1 VELKWAA
8 PQVNSTEFYMLLWFQ
23 YHGGTNFGRTAGGPF
38 IATSY
43 DYDAP
48 LDEYGVHKALLVSKV
63 VFPYPW
69 HCLPI
74 IWFKFVWTCSCV
86 LCLVEAPRE
95 GSYSNEF
102 HLNSKNHI
110 LLYHEVRSYFS
121 FWSSGWLL
129 IPVFWRGV
137 MMIGTLNAKRHPD
150 NDFLSVLFWLFSE
163 NGPRCHYPWCLK
175 TVTTSQRIE
184 FWICKCLIIVCGV

>member
-1 VELKWAA
+1 MEHKWAA

-48 LDEYGVHKALLVSKV
+48 LDEYGVHKALFVSKV

-74 IWFKFVWTCSCV
+74 IWFKFVWTCSCI
-86 LCLVEAPRE
+86 LCLLKVPRE
-95 GSYSNEF
+95 GRYSNEF
-102 HLNSKNHI
+102 HLNSKTIFSYTMKVIFFFLVKWLAADSCLSMCCHDDWYIECKTSPGQWFSIGYI
-110 LLYHEVRSYFS
+110 LVILRE
-121 FWSSGWLL
+121 WS
-129 IPVFWRGV
+129 
-137 MMIGTLNAKRHPD
+137 
-150 NDFLSVLFWLFSE
+150 
-163 NGPRCHYPWCLK
+163 
-175 TVTTSQRIE
+175 
-184 FWICKCLIIVCGV
+184 